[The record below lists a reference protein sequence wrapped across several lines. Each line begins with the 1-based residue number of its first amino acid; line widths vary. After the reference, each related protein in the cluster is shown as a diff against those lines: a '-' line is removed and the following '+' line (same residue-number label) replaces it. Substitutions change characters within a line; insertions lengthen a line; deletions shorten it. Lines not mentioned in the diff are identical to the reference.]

1 MPSFG
6 RWLRAKIKISAD
18 LPGLGILLEIPAS
31 MFTVPQRS
39 VALLIGIGLID
50 LIATS
55 ILHAKGLIVEL
66 NPVMRVFIERGEWL
80 FALVKGLTLVLAGVV
95 MWRHIKKN
103 PKFVNQMA
111 LIGSGAYVFIWS
123 VWFFGTM

>member
-1 MPSFG
+1 
-6 RWLRAKIKISAD
+6 
-18 LPGLGILLEIPAS
+18 